1 MARAPL
7 AALLLAAVAV
17 AGCGAS
23 TTSEDTS
30 DRFQG
35 QQRLVA
41 NTVENLQG
49 AAEDSDQNKICRD
62 IVSRSLNQRLSRQRP
77 CPVTVKPWLSQAEC
91 MPARQCA
98 QVLSLWQKGTT
109 TKSPGRK
116 ELTSPPTSSTTPTH
130 SCPIVE
136 PGSMSFSPR

>member
-62 IVSRSLNQRLSRQRP
+62 IVSRSLNRRLSRQGP
-77 CPVTVKPWLSQAEC
+77 CPVTVNAALEDTDSNELDTRSVRISGDRATARVRMDLGDTQRFSNLSFVRE
-91 MPARQCA
+91 RNG
-98 QVLSLWQKGTT
+98 W
-109 TKSPGRK
+109 R
-116 ELTSPPTSSTTPTH
+116 
-130 SCPIVE
+130 ID
-136 PGSMSFSPR
+136 SFG